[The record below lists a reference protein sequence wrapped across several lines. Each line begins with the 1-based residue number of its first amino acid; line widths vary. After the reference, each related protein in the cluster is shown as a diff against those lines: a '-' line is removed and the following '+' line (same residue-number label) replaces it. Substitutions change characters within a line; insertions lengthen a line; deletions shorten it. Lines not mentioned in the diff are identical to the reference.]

1 MTWWEALKMDWE
13 AAGNQLTAKRL
24 AEVFH
29 YKHSNAVY
37 ALFHGELPF
46 KLDSLKTWYELT
58 GAQHLMRWAG
68 SVTNHHVAPIP
79 TGRVDDLQYS
89 DLLREFSEV
98 VAEYTAV
105 VSDGNVTPAEASRV
119 TVQCQ
124 ELITAALRLSLAT
137 ERRAT
142 TIPLRPGTMA
152 EAEVAAPRAKGNGG
166 AA

>member
-1 MTWWEALKMDWE
+1 MTWWEALKADWE
-13 AAGNQLTAKRL
+13 AAGNQVTAKRI
-24 AEVFH
+24 AETLH

-46 KLDSLKTWYELT
+46 KLDSVRQWYELT
-58 GAQHLMRWAG
+58 GAKNLMRWMG

-79 TGRVDDLQYS
+79 IGRVDDVQYA

-98 VAEYTAV
+98 VSEYSAAV
-105 VSDGNVTPAEASRV
+105 ADGHVTPQEAQQVSA
-119 TVQCQ
+119 QCQ
-124 ELITAALRLSLAT
+124 DLITAAIRLSLAT

-142 TIPLRPGTMA
+142 IIPIRPESMA
-152 EAEVAAPRAKGNGG
+152 EAERKNGG

>member
-1 MTWWEALKMDWE
+1 MTWWEALKADWE
-13 AAGNQLTAKRL
+13 SAGNQLTAKRL

-58 GAQHLMRWAG
+58 GARNLMRWAG

-79 TGRVDDLQYS
+79 VGRVDDMQYA
-89 DLLREFSEV
+89 DLLREFSEAV
-98 VAEYTAV
+98 VAYTNATA
-105 VSDGNVTPAEASRV
+105 DNDVTPAEAV
-119 TVQCQ
+119 GVGEQ
-124 ELITAALRLSLAT
+124 LDDVIVAAHRLKIAINK
-137 ERRAT
+137 RAT

-152 EAEVAAPRAKGNGG
+152 EAERKGT
-166 AA
+166 A